1 MAPAAVVQTINA
13 GIRKAPAW
21 PLYALLP
28 IPGLLTFWA
37 AVNNQLGP
45 DPLRALE
52 ADLGIKALQ
61 LLILT
66 LLITPIRRLTA
77 INLLKFRRAIGV
89 ACFLYVLGHLLT
101 WVVLDQNLVL
111 AAIIEEI
118 IERPYITIGMV
129 GFVALLPLAI
139 TSNNLSLRKLGPV
152 RWRKLHRLAYLAGVA
167 GSLHYVLIVKAWPL
181 QPLVYAGVIVAL
193 LLLRAWWSYRSA
205 SRPA

>member
-13 GIRKAPAW
+13 GIRKVPAW

-167 GSLHYVLIVKAWPL
+167 GALHYVLIVKAWPL